1 MNIVRVLPSAY
12 ASELY
17 RGVSHASLH
26 ICFSAHMQV
35 AQEIRCLRHEKQ
47 SIPGYRT
54 GCAYWLQV
62 QAHGAETGFGGAPAL
77 FFLPH
82 APLVRSE
89 ADEDAAAPL
98 FLLMKG
104 RDWCCAGADHYEP
117 LLAQKRILAPGKSL
131 EPYIHL
137 GD

>member
-1 MNIVRVLPSAY
+1 MHQHDTSWWAARWLHGTRTVCPACKGFMNQQRVLVGKPT
-12 ASELY
+12 
-17 RGVSHASLH
+17 
-26 ICFSAHMQV
+26 
-35 AQEIRCLRHEKQ
+35 RCA
-47 SIPGYRT
+47 
-54 GCAYWLQV
+54 CCLQV

-82 APLVRSE
+82 PPLVRSVPEEE
-89 ADEDAAAPL
+89 AAPPL

-117 LLAQKRILAPGKSL
+117 LLAQKRVVAPGKAL